1 VDKELGAQRAATVLG
16 WISGVMLALLL
27 DYGGYVLWG
36 ERYPKGYTTFVL
48 IALGAFFGMNV
59 ADRLGPRAVKVLSL
73 TTGLLLATL
82 LFVLF
87 VPLGR

>member
-1 VDKELGAQRAATVLG
+1 VDKVPGQQRVATVLG
-16 WISGVMLALLL
+16 WISGVMLALLV
-27 DYGGYVLWG
+27 DYGGYLLWG

-48 IALGAFFGMNV
+48 IAAGAFLGMNL

-73 TTGLLLATL
+73 TTGLLLAAL

-87 VPLGR
+87 VPFAS